1 MSLFTT
7 LSIGREAMSTSQVGL
22 QVTGQ
27 NIANVNTEGYK
38 RQKTN
43 QQALPYGLG
52 VRVESISRILDPM
65 VEKRLLGATT
75 TSSYSNEVAQSY
87 KTLEDLFNEVTN
99 RGLDTEFE
107 EFFGA
112 LHDLSSRPGGQAER
126 ATLRSRGESIGAVF
140 EFYRLQMQDQVQATD
155 KSIDA
160 DVSKANEL
168 IHSIAELNR
177 NIVMNRQNDLGVNDL
192 YNQRDQ
198 MITQLAE
205 IMPINVVEDEN
216 NQFQLYIKS
225 GMPLVSGTHA
235 YTLESRPDSTDDMKR
250 DIIWKSST
258 GVEMVITDSLRTGG
272 TLGGTLTTRD
282 VIVPEQ
288 LRKLDRLAA
297 EFVMI
302 FNEQHRAGMGL
313 DGVDN
318 RNFFEELPVFS
329 HIGKGNEGSAGVS
342 SATIADETLLTLDD
356 YEIRFTGPAA
366 YDVVNTTTGATV
378 TSGAY
383 VSGNTISFDGID
395 VVITDPGV
403 PPVAGDF
410 FTISVVEG
418 AAANV
423 TVSNDIMNSLDA
435 IGAGLTGLEGDNQ
448 NVLVLADM
456 ENKELAR
463 GGTMSFRD
471 MFHQMI
477 VELGVATE
485 SAYVQDDTQ
494 SSLHTQL
501 SNMSES
507 VSGVNLDEEATR
519 LMAYQRAFQSA
530 SKCIQITDEM
540 METLINVI

>member
-38 RQKTN
+38 RQQTN

-52 VRVESISRILDPM
+52 VRVDSISRILDPM

-75 TSSYSNEVAQSY
+75 TSNYSGEIAQTY
-87 KTLEDLFNEVTN
+87 KTLEDLFNEVSN

-107 EFFGA
+107 EFFTA
-112 LHDLSSRPGGQAER
+112 LQDLASRPGGQAER
-126 ATLRSRGESIGAVF
+126 ATLRSRGESIGSVY

-155 KSIDA
+155 KAIDA

-168 IHSIAELNR
+168 IASIAELNR
-177 NIVMNRQNDLGVNDL
+177 NITMNRNNDLGVNDL
-192 YNQRDQ
+192 LNQRDHLV
-198 MITQLAE
+198 TQLAE

-225 GMPLVSGTHA
+225 GMPLVAGTHH
-235 YTLESRPDSTDDMKR
+235 YELESRPDPTDDMQR
-250 DIIWKSST
+250 DVIWKSST
-258 GVEMVITDSLRTGG
+258 GVEMVITDSLREGG
-272 TLGGTLTTRD
+272 SLGATLETRD

-288 LRKLDRLAA
+288 MRKLDRLAT
-297 EFVMI
+297 EFVML

-313 DGVDN
+313 DGISN
-318 RNFFEELPVFS
+318 RNFFEELPVNT
-329 HIGKGNEGSAGVS
+329 HIGKGNEGGAGVA
-342 SATIADETLLTLDD
+342 SAVIADVTLLTLDD

-378 TSGAY
+378 SSGAY
-383 VSGNTISFDGID
+383 VAGNTISFDGID
-395 VVITDPGV
+395 VVITDTGV
-403 PPVAGDF
+403 PPVTGDF
-410 FTISVVEG
+410 FTVSVVEG

-423 TVSNDIMNSLDA
+423 RVSTDITNSLDA
-435 IGAGLTGLEGDNQ
+435 IAAGLTGLEGDNQ
-448 NVLVLADM
+448 NALVLADM
-456 ENKELAR
+456 ENRELAS
-463 GGTMSFRD
+463 GGTVSFRD